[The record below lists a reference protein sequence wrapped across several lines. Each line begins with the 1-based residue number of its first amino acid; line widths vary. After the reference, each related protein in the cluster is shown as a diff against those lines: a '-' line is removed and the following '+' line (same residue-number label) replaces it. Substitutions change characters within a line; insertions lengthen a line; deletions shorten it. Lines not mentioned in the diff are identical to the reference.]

1 MPNPSTVPARQL
13 AAIVAQR
20 VQLMTDDLNAA
31 RRALAQLPRD
41 IAPAVIALETRNNGW
56 PARRGEGGGSTGI
69 SDPVGAAV
77 VGLDR
82 WLELNDQI
90 KMLWATSMTGVVT
103 VANMLHQMAEMA
115 PQLAPE
121 ATKASLCS
129 IALGMPGIE
138 NWGSWDGHALKDCN
152 DLVHADGL
160 CARHYTARRRWLD
173 AEKAGRSYV
182 ARGARAS

>member
-1 MPNPSTVPARQL
+1 MPNPSTIPARQL

-121 ATKASLCS
+121 ATKASLCGVGLTYEGAEEWGPKN
-129 IALGMPGIE
+129 ALGAPIACTE
-138 NWGSWDGHALKDCN
+138 
-152 DLVHADGL
+152 LVHAMGL
-160 CARHYTARRRWLD
+160 CANCYRKSRQWQRRR
-173 AEKAGRSYV
+173 V
-182 ARGARAS
+182 AS